1 MNDTAIEVIDEN
13 VILPEDLQVNQEEAE
28 NLKKKVHDL
37 IQNLSVSYFEL
48 SRYLGEIQNK
58 KLYKVW
64 GYSSVQDWVTTEF
77 NFQRRKAYYFVNID
91 NYFNKNL
98 KELLPEDKYDKT
110 IETAREIG
118 WSKASVIATQKI
130 LTPDN
135 CEEVMDAAKNLSV
148 DALTNK
154 CRSIKEE
161 AQVSLGNE
169 DAPSPDLA
177 PRMVSK
183 SYKFTEYDKEIVDD
197 AIGRA
202 KEVMGDEKA
211 KDGKALSFIC
221 ADYDANAGVNIA
233 DYFSRIERI
242 LGLSLV
248 AINDQNKKIVFGED
262 TMQRLAED

>member
-98 KELLPEDKYDKT
+98 KELLPEYAPQT
-110 IETAREIG
+110 QNNRE
-118 WSKASVIATQKI
+118 
-130 LTPDN
+130 
-135 CEEVMDAAKNLSV
+135 
-148 DALTNK
+148 
-154 CRSIKEE
+154 
-161 AQVSLGNE
+161 
-169 DAPSPDLA
+169 
-177 PRMVSK
+177 
-183 SYKFTEYDKEIVDD
+183 
-197 AIGRA
+197 RA
-202 KEVMGDEKA
+202 
-211 KDGKALSFIC
+211 
-221 ADYDANAGVNIA
+221 
-233 DYFSRIERI
+233 
-242 LGLSLV
+242 
-248 AINDQNKKIVFGED
+248 
-262 TMQRLAED
+262 